1 MTLYETRGGCIALCH
16 RGCCIKICIRLLF
29 PLKVHLLEVWIDV
42 LTANSCSHMKAKSVQ
57 QSPSLCRTLFHSCS
71 ERAVCVRAP
80 RLQRSTDGTE
90 RTRARSRLCG
100 LPCSFS
106 QSKCS
111 GKWRRC
117 IKTWPGQQRGMDADF
132 FFSAE
137 NFNHA
142 FIQVRLRDRNWIN
155 RNMSVCSGFRY
166 VTLVL
171 ARKFLHP
178 KLKYH

>member
-1 MTLYETRGGCIALCH
+1 MAFEKIYPAQCFCKHVTLYETRGGCIALRH

-57 QSPSLCRTLFHSCS
+57 QSPSLCRTPFHSCS
-71 ERAVCVRAP
+71 ARAVCVRAP

-117 IKTWPGQQRGMDADF
+117 IKTWPGQQPGMDADF
-132 FFSAE
+132 FFFLSAE

-142 FIQVRLRDRNWIN
+142 FIQVRLRDRN
-155 RNMSVCSGFRY
+155 
-166 VTLVL
+166 
-171 ARKFLHP
+171 
-178 KLKYH
+178 